1 MQLKVQNLTY
11 NNGDFRS
18 LFTSIHDVKLEEAHG
33 NGAFE
38 PSDEVGFGHGSATG
52 LRAGTPGSRAKTSS
66 IMSDKTRSD
75 TPPKIDKRLTQIYVS
90 FNILHLTLVK

>member
-1 MQLKVQNLTY
+1 M
-11 NNGDFRS
+11 
-18 LFTSIHDVKLEEAHG
+18 KLEEAQG

-38 PSDEVGFGHGSATG
+38 PSDEVGFGSVTG

-90 FNILHLTLVK
+90 VKI